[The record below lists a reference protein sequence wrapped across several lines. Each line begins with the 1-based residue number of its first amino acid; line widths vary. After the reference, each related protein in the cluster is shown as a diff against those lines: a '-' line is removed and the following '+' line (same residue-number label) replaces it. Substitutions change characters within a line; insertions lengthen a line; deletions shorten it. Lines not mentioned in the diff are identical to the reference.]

1 MRRLPHQPG
10 ARGGR
15 RADHHGRWHDLRD
28 RAGLHL
34 LRRAG
39 YDQAFLADITRVM
52 EYTRAYEMYRDNV
65 EGWPPDDGDAAAAR
79 AAGATQAMQP
89 GY

>member
-1 MRRLPHQPG
+1 MVHAGRIITAGGITSGIEPG
-10 ARGGR
+10 F
-15 RADHHGRWHDLRD
+15 
-28 RAGLHL
+28 HL